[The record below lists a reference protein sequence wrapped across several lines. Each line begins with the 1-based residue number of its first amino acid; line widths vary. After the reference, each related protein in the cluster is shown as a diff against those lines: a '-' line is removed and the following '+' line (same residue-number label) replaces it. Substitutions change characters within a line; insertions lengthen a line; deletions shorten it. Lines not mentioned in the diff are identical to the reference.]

1 MPIYEYRCKSCGRRA
16 QLFFRSF
23 SAVST
28 PVCPHC
34 QSTDLDRLASRV
46 AIVRSESS
54 QMDYFSD
61 PTNFADV
68 DYENPRAM
76 AEWAKRMGEAA
87 GVDMGD
93 DYEQM
98 VEELASG
105 DEGGDFGAPGMA
117 GGGGFDDLG
126 GLDDL

>member
-1 MPIYEYRCKSCGRRA
+1 MSLPPAPLVYSDTRSRQDNTMPIYEYRCTSCGRRA

-34 QSTDLDRLASRV
+34 QSTNIERVPSRV
-46 AIVRSESS
+46 SHLRSESS
-54 QMDYFSD
+54 QLDYFSD
-61 PTNFADV
+61 PTNFGDV
-68 DYENPRAM
+68 DYTGPRAM

-93 DYEQM
+93 DYEEM
-98 VEELASG
+98 VEQIASG
-105 DEGGDFGAPGMA
+105 DEDGG
-117 GGGGFDDLG
+117 
-126 GLDDL
+126 